1 MKAKIWIGIVW
12 ALMSL
17 SCGPMHTHTSTTIAA
32 SESKRQGTKEEAK
45 LHRKLKPLL
54 RPQIRF
60 EIERAIKN
68 NDSCWVVVCITIPY
82 ASIRKHELFSAKS
95 VLHTPEGFMELNEM
109 TLDARTQTEC
119 EDSCQSPQTEID
131 TRSGSISYLYYS
143 SKFIYDERMERHAD
157 ISIITSLTDGRYT
170 FYYSPIVLPVYWN
183 RDCRANP
190 LWPLSESFPAD
201 TLLRTSPF
209 ESIP

>member
-12 ALMSL
+12 ALMGL

-32 SESKRQGTKEEAK
+32 SESIRQGTKEEAK

-82 ASIRKHELFSAKS
+82 VEKTVKLTPKKRRKL
-95 VLHTPEGFMELNEM
+95 TP
-109 TLDARTQTEC
+109 
-119 EDSCQSPQTEID
+119 
-131 TRSGSISYLYYS
+131 
-143 SKFIYDERMERHAD
+143 
-157 ISIITSLTDGRYT
+157 
-170 FYYSPIVLPVYWN
+170 
-183 RDCRANP
+183 
-190 LWPLSESFPAD
+190 
-201 TLLRTSPF
+201 
-209 ESIP
+209 